1 MKILIIYRHYWPD
14 ATSYA
19 WILKAVAER
28 LARDGH
34 EVTVYAAQPSY
45 NDLGLPPRPA
55 DETVGG
61 VRVVR
66 RALPPERK
74 TRLWTRV
81 RGTVLFLGGALAF
94 ALRMARIDL
103 VLRDHR
109 ANEICSMD
117 PKLIDILHSI
127 QQRTIGSTAK
137 PVEVV
142 SAYRSPT
149 TNSDM
154 RRYKRGVARNSFH
167 TVGQAVDIRVPG
179 FSTRDVYKAAL
190 GLKEGGIGYYGRAG
204 FVHLDTGNYRTW

>member
-1 MKILIIYRHYWPD
+1 MKLLDIPPSGNSRRHFLKTAGSI
-14 ATSYA
+14 ATF
-19 WILKAVAER
+19 
-28 LARDGH
+28 LA
-34 EVTVYAAQPSY
+34 S
-45 NDLGLPPRPA
+45 PA
-55 DETVGG
+55 
-61 VRVVR
+61 
-66 RALPPERK
+66 
-74 TRLWTRV
+74 
-81 RGTVLFLGGALAF
+81 ALAKTQKLTGSRTISLHNLHTEEKIKIDYWIDGKYQPE
-94 ALRMARIDL
+94 ALARIDL

>member
-1 MKILIIYRHYWPD
+1 MYMKLLDIPPSGKSRRHFLKTAGSIATFLASPAVLAKTQKLTGSRTISLHNLHTEEKIKIDYW
-14 ATSYA
+14 
-19 WILKAVAER
+19 I
-28 LARDGH
+28 DGK
-34 EVTVYAAQPSY
+34 YQP
-45 NDLGLPPRPA
+45 
-55 DETVGG
+55 E
-61 VRVVR
+61 
-66 RALPPERK
+66 AL
-74 TRLWTRV
+74 
-81 RGTVLFLGGALAF
+81 
-94 ALRMARIDL
+94 ARIDL

-117 PKLIDILHSI
+117 PKLIDILHNI

-154 RRYKRGVARNSFH
+154 RRYKRGVAKNSFH